1 MVAVGI
7 SLRENVFPPVLTSK
21 VWLCHPVT
29 SFCSPDFI
37 PDEVHLHGILK
48 AYCTTKCTKIK
59 EKWYQKLCHGKQN
72 PNLSAQMPLESLL
85 ITFSRLDTA
94 LQGFSLTIMDNQKG
108 IKTKTINQAFNREV
122 SKGNSAG
129 IVKVARGGKA
139 NEGLEKDGAA
149 GMNH

>member
-1 MVAVGI
+1 
-7 SLRENVFPPVLTSK
+7 
-21 VWLCHPVT
+21 
-29 SFCSPDFI
+29 
-37 PDEVHLHGILK
+37 
-48 AYCTTKCTKIK
+48 
-59 EKWYQKLCHGKQN
+59 
-72 PNLSAQMPLESLL
+72 MPLESLL
-85 ITFSRLDTA
+85 IAFSRLDTA